1 MKKKVFVVGDV
12 HGQYDMFIEL
22 LTHWK
27 EEEEQLILLGDLG
40 DRGENPKA
48 CFGLARDLVE
58 NKGAVCLKGNHE
70 DMLLDFLN
78 SPQHSAALYD
88 MNGGMVTVQSFL
100 DIKEGQYDAVE
111 LSESVKSQ
119 APWLKPF
126 IESLPLKYEWE
137 DYVFTHAGVNLTL
150 KDWTDTSDRDYVWI
164 REGFFDQPNDT
175 DKTFVFGHTVTA
187 MLHEE
192 RSNTDIWLSGDGK
205 IGLDGG
211 AVYGGTL
218 HGVVFDKDGIVDHYK
233 VNNTGYAFS
242 QFFGGR

>member
-12 HGQYDMFIEL
+12 HGQYDMFIKL

-27 EEEEQLILLGDLG
+27 EEEGQLILLGDLG

-100 DIKEGQYDAVE
+100 DIKED
-111 LSESVKSQ
+111 SMMRSSCPQ
-119 APWLKPF
+119 A
-126 IESLPLKYEWE
+126 Y
-137 DYVFTHAGVNLTL
+137 NL
-150 KDWTDTSDRDYVWI
+150 RCP
-164 REGFFDQPNDT
+164 G
-175 DKTFVFGHTVTA
+175 
-187 MLHEE
+187 
-192 RSNTDIWLSGDGK
+192 
-205 IGLDGG
+205 
-211 AVYGGTL
+211 
-218 HGVVFDKDGIVDHYK
+218 
-233 VNNTGYAFS
+233 
-242 QFFGGR
+242 